1 MRKFILALGM
11 TMLMTGTAVA
21 AEALSDNQMDRVT
34 AGVLPGGIQMMIA
47 SMIPNKQ
54 IFLVYLPPPRTPFPY
69 GLNVFEWLG
78 LSLPAL
84 PGPSTAPSGPPTPG

>member
-11 TMLMTGTAVA
+11 APLMAGTAVA

-34 AGVLPGGIQMMIA
+34 AGVLPGGIQMIA

-69 GLNVFEWLG
+69 GINVFEWLD
-78 LSLPAL
+78 LSLPEL
-84 PGPSTAPSGPPTPG
+84 PAPSIAPSGPPAPS